1 MSDIKLDS
9 LYIKNFKGCSERT
22 VNFGDVTEISGANG
36 TGKTT
41 VFDAFLWL
49 LFGTNSVGMSDKS
62 TNFSRP
68 KDIAGHRIDNVD
80 IEVAASLSVDGKPV
94 QLQKVQKQKWSRVR
108 GTDQLVLKGNE
119 NSYAIN
125 SVDKKEKDFVE
136 YINSII
142 DVEKFKLLTDID
154 YFLNLP
160 NEDVKGKPGK
170 MSLLLELCG
179 DVTDEDII
187 NSDPDKWS
195 FIADDVLSMGVRD
208 AITKA
213 KREKAAAEK
222 AEKEIPARIDEVSRQ
237 MKTVPDVVV
246 LTERLNNVTRKIADC
261 NAELQTYGSE
271 DRIAETRAELTSLK
285 SKKAD
290 MYFQA
295 KNELAH
301 EQEEVFSGYNEVRK
315 VLSSKEFS
323 LQKAH
328 GMAIKLE
335 SQIEVMNAELTNLGR
350 TYKETLNPVPFDEA
364 SAMCRYCGQ
373 MLPQGRVEELR
384 ARHEATEHERVQ
396 KNSEVLAKGKEIK
409 AELVALQSQLD
420 AVKAEGKE
428 IESEIQNL
436 RAQCEKLKA
445 GTDTLPKE
453 PDMSGNAEYQDILKQ
468 IESAEKELES
478 LCSKQEEARR
488 VKAELAELN
497 NELSSVTRQIAEV
510 EQIQAFNI
518 GVKARIEELNEEH
531 RNIGQNIANAE
542 RKVILLEEFTI
553 ARSKMLSE
561 RINSHFEIARFS
573 LIDEYQSGGTGTA
586 VHVTYGGINDKN
598 INNGHLMLTCIDI
611 IRTFQKHF
619 DTHLP
624 LFVDNAEALSSDNT
638 PKLDS
643 QLILLKVTD
652 DPELK
657 VSVA

>member
-1 MSDIKLDS
+1 MSDIKLQS

-68 KDIAGHRIDNVD
+68 KDSTGHRIDNVD

-125 SVDKKEKDFVE
+125 GVDKKEKDFVE

-170 MSLLLELCG
+170 MTLLLELCG

-237 MKTVPDVVV
+237 EKQVPDVAV
-246 LTERLNNVTRKIADC
+246 LTEKLNDVTRRITDS

-271 DRIAETRAELTSLK
+271 DEAAELGKKLAELK
-285 SKKAD
+285 SRQADIEIQAKRELVNEREESLAGYREAQKNLAEKELLLRKAD
-290 MYFQA
+290 GVAM
-295 KNELAH
+295 KLD
-301 EQEEVFSGYNEVRK
+301 SRID
-315 VLSSKEFS
+315 VL
-323 LQKAH
+323 
-328 GMAIKLE
+328 
-335 SQIEVMNAELTNLGR
+335 NAELVNLGR
-350 TYKETLNPVPFDEA
+350 IYKETLNPVPFDES

-373 MLPQGRVEELR
+373 MLPQGRIAELK
-384 ARHEATEHERVQ
+384 AHHEAAEKERVQ
-396 KNSEVLAKGKEIK
+396 KNNEILMKGKETKADVASLKTELESIK
-409 AELVALQSQLD
+409 
-420 AVKAEGKE
+420 KE
-428 IESEIQNL
+428 RQQIESDIEKIKP
-436 RAQCEKLKA
+436 QCEKLKEQA
-445 GTDTLPKE
+445 DVFPKE
-453 PDMSGNAEYQDILKQ
+453 PDLTGNAEYLDLLKQ
-468 IESAEKELES
+468 IDEADKKLES
-478 LCSKQEEARR
+478 VYAKQKNARKC
-488 VKAELAELN
+488 KAELAELN
-497 NELSSVTRQIAEV
+497 NELSAITRQIAEV
-510 EQIQAFNI
+510 EQIQAFNTD
-518 GVKARIEELNEEH
+518 VKARIEELNEEH

-573 LIDEYQSGGTGTA
+573 LIDEYQSGGTSST
-586 VHVTYGGINDKN
+586 VKIMCDGINDMN
-598 INNGHLMLTCIDI
+598 INTGHLMLTCIDI
-611 IRTFQKHF
+611 IRTFQKHYGMY
-619 DTHLP
+619 LP
-624 LFVDNAEALSSDNT
+624 LFVDNAEALSSNNT

-657 VSVA
+657 VSAA

>member
-1 MSDIKLDS
+1 MSDIKLLS

-41 VFDAFLWL
+41 IFDAFLWL

-68 KDIAGHRIDNVD
+68 KDSTGHRIDNVD
-80 IEVAASLSVDGKPV
+80 IEVTASLTVDGKPV

-125 SVDKKEKDFVE
+125 GVDKKEKDFVE

-179 DVTDEDII
+179 DVTDKDILE
-187 NSDPDKWS
+187 SDPDKWNV
-195 FIADDVLSMGVRD
+195 IAEDVMNIGVRD

-213 KREKAAAEK
+213 KREKSAAEK

-237 MKTVPDVVV
+237 EKQVPDVAV
-246 LTERLNNVTRKIADC
+246 LTEKLNDVTRRIADS

-271 DRIAETRAELTSLK
+271 DEAAELGKKLAELK
-285 SKKAD
+285 SRQADIEIQAKRELANEREESLAGYREAQKNLAEKELLLRKAD
-290 MYFQA
+290 GVAM
-295 KNELAH
+295 KLD
-301 EQEEVFSGYNEVRK
+301 SRID
-315 VLSSKEFS
+315 VL
-323 LQKAH
+323 
-328 GMAIKLE
+328 
-335 SQIEVMNAELTNLGR
+335 NAELVNLGR
-350 TYKETLNPVPFDEA
+350 IYKETLNPVPFDES

-373 MLPQGRVEELR
+373 MLPQGRVAELK
-384 ARHEATEHERVQ
+384 AHHEAAEKERVQ
-396 KNSEVLAKGKEIK
+396 KNNEILMKGKATK
-409 AELVALQSQLD
+409 ADVASLETELES
-420 AVKAEGKE
+420 VKKE
-428 IESEIQNL
+428 RQQIESDIGKVK
-436 RAQCEKLKA
+436 AQCEKLKEQA
-445 GTDTLPKE
+445 DVFPKE
-453 PDMSGNAEYQDILKQ
+453 PDLTGNAEYLNLLKQ
-468 IESAEKELES
+468 IDEADKTLES
-478 LCSKQEEARR
+478 VYVKQKNARKC
-488 VKAELAELN
+488 KAELAELN

-510 EQIQAFNI
+510 EQIQEFND

-531 RNIGQNIANAE
+531 RTIGQNIANAE

-573 LIDEYQSGGTGTA
+573 LIDEYQSGGTSST
-586 VHVTYGGINDKN
+586 VKIMCGGVNDFN